1 MGPGE
6 GVDFDGTGEVLHV
19 SATPTPGKRSLTID
33 PAHGLITDQTYD
45 VLPTSYEIQRY
56 GAHPGLVALTFDDGP
71 DPRWT
76 PQILKILKEKNAKAT
91 FFVIGENMQTWPGL
105 VEKELAQGHMVG
117 NHTYSHPN
125 LGGAKAGLFDCGSA
139 Y

>member
-91 FFVIGENMQTWPGL
+91 FFVIARICRPGRAWSKRSWPR
-105 VEKELAQGHMVG
+105 AI
-117 NHTYSHPN
+117 
-125 LGGAKAGLFDCGSA
+125 
-139 Y
+139 